1 VGCLKKQFLAKNRT
15 KKSYHKTRKFLISP
29 SEKQSQVTQ
38 LPGSLRLKTKQR
50 FTAYLLHTLLRI
62 FFFSLFVFCASLLLF
77 PLQKKKLINSLI
89 TFKNKMMFASSSSQ
103 YTASHARGV
112 KLVFAAKKTTT
123 TPRRKRRRG
132 RARGAFRASSSSS
145 DGEKNG
151 LETFLTS
158 TEDDDDDERRN
169 FGGKASCSSSSS
181 SFSPLLLSL
190 LVVFAGGVTTAQPSF
205 ASIEDSR
212 KQVVLDIERRLELE
226 RQESINNNDI
236 DKEKREPRPRWETK
250 AEERAM
256 MMREYDRLAIQQK
269 EEKEEFNRKAT
280 AVYARQAAERKTLA
294 RIEKDGNPDGLSQS
308 EKEQVAKEEGERAYE
323 MTMNAIDASELELKA
338 YNERMEERRRT
349 ALERNREE
357 LEKLEKM
364 ERKEKEES
372 EILEQISK
380 NCEKSL
386 EDVNPFDDTVCI

>member
-1 VGCLKKQFLAKNRT
+1 
-15 KKSYHKTRKFLISP
+15 
-29 SEKQSQVTQ
+29 
-38 LPGSLRLKTKQR
+38 
-50 FTAYLLHTLLRI
+50 
-62 FFFSLFVFCASLLLF
+62 
-77 PLQKKKLINSLI
+77 
-89 TFKNKMMFASSSSQ
+89 MMFAFTSSR
-103 YTASHARGV
+103 TASSRGA
-112 KLVFAAKKTTT
+112 KLVAASTRTTAKKTT
-123 TPRRKRRRG
+123 PRRRRRG
-132 RARGAFRASSSSS
+132 GTATTGGGGGFLFRASTTSS
-145 DGEKNG
+145 
-151 LETFLTS
+151 T
-158 TEDDDDDERRN
+158 DDDDDERRLN
-169 FGGKASCSSSSS
+169 GGGASCSSSSS

-212 KQVVLDIERRLELE
+212 KQVVLDIERRL
-226 RQESINNNDI
+226 RQESINDE
-236 DKEKREPRPRWETK
+236 KGEKREPRPRWETK

>member
-1 VGCLKKQFLAKNRT
+1 
-15 KKSYHKTRKFLISP
+15 
-29 SEKQSQVTQ
+29 
-38 LPGSLRLKTKQR
+38 
-50 FTAYLLHTLLRI
+50 
-62 FFFSLFVFCASLLLF
+62 
-77 PLQKKKLINSLI
+77 
-89 TFKNKMMFASSSSQ
+89 
-103 YTASHARGV
+103 
-112 KLVFAAKKTTT
+112 
-123 TPRRKRRRG
+123 
-132 RARGAFRASSSSS
+132 
-145 DGEKNG
+145 
-151 LETFLTS
+151 
-158 TEDDDDDERRN
+158 
-169 FGGKASCSSSSS
+169 
-181 SFSPLLLSL
+181 
-190 LVVFAGGVTTAQPSF
+190 VFAGGVTTAQPSF

>member
-1 VGCLKKQFLAKNRT
+1 MRVNLKSRAC
-15 KKSYHKTRKFLISP
+15 
-29 SEKQSQVTQ
+29 
-38 LPGSLRLKTKQR
+38 
-50 FTAYLLHTLLRI
+50 
-62 FFFSLFVFCASLLLF
+62 SLFFLFLLSSVKRELFSVCDVSAFLCFFVLFEILFFRDCRVFPSF
-77 PLQKKKLINSLI
+77 LQKKKRTRNTLPLD
-89 TFKNKMMFASSSSQ
+89 TFFKMFTSSS
-103 YTASHARGV
+103 RGV
-112 KLVFAAKKTTT
+112 LFVASTTTANKT
-123 TPRRKRRRG
+123 TPRRRRRRG
-132 RARGAFRASSSSS
+132 GGGVFRASLCSSLS
-145 DGEKNG
+145 D
-151 LETFLTS
+151 
-158 TEDDDDDERRN
+158 DYDDERRVN
-169 FGGKASCSSSSS
+169 GGKASCSSSSKSSS
-181 SFSPLLLSL
+181 SFVSLFSSL
-190 LVVFAGGVTTAQPSF
+190 LVFAGGVTTAQPSF

-269 EEKEEFNRKAT
+269 EEREEFNRKAT

>member
-1 VGCLKKQFLAKNRT
+1 MFTSSRVVLVVASTTTANETPPPRRRRRGGGVFRASLSSSL
-15 KKSYHKTRKFLISP
+15 SP
-29 SEKQSQVTQ
+29 SE
-38 LPGSLRLKTKQR
+38 
-50 FTAYLLHTLLRI
+50 
-62 FFFSLFVFCASLLLF
+62 
-77 PLQKKKLINSLI
+77 
-89 TFKNKMMFASSSSQ
+89 
-103 YTASHARGV
+103 
-112 KLVFAAKKTTT
+112 
-123 TPRRKRRRG
+123 
-132 RARGAFRASSSSS
+132 
-145 DGEKNG
+145 GEKNG
-151 LETFLTS
+151 LETLTS
-158 TEDDDDDERRN
+158 SSSPASSNINDDDYNDERRVN
-169 FGGKASCSSSSS
+169 GGKASCSSSSKSSS
-181 SFSPLLLSL
+181 SFVSLLLSL
-190 LVVFAGGVTTAQPSF
+190 LVFAGGVTTAQPSF

>member
-1 VGCLKKQFLAKNRT
+1 MFV
-15 KKSYHKTRKFLISP
+15 
-29 SEKQSQVTQ
+29 
-38 LPGSLRLKTKQR
+38 R
-50 FTAYLLHTLLRI
+50 FVL
-62 FFFSLFVFCASLLLF
+62 LLLF
-77 PLQKKKLINSLI
+77 LQKKRIDSSTHRFNEM
-89 TFKNKMMFASSSSQ
+89 TFASSSSR
-103 YTASHARGV
+103 TWSSRGV
-112 KLVFAAKKTTT
+112 KLVVAKKTT
-123 TPRRKRRRG
+123 PRRRRRRG
-132 RARGAFRASSSSS
+132 GVFRASSSSS
-145 DGEKNG
+145 LSSSEGEKNG
-151 LETFLTS
+151 LETLTS
-158 TEDDDDDERRN
+158 SSTDDDDDDERRLN
-169 FGGKASCSSSSS
+169 GGGASCSSSSRLVS
-181 SFSPLLLSL
+181 SKKMRNRSECLAMGVSSLLSL
-190 LVVFAGGVTTAQPSF
+190 LVFVTAQPSF

-226 RQESINNNDI
+226 RQETINNNDI